1 MTCVIYN
8 WSRDFHESRFYQIFF
23 VLISAFEN
31 PRHKYSMNGEL
42 AETGAIDHIERETMS
57 SYKDLLAQR
66 EKLEKQIE
74 EAKSREYAEVLN
86 DVKQKLPTT
95 AFRSPNSA
103 STARRQARLV
113 ARAQA
118 WPPSTAIRK
127 RARRGRAA
135 ASRRAGSPARTANSS
150 RFKHLFKSSPQKE
163 PRVRRGARLFALW
176 HRSELSVVMK
186 MSESVRE

>member
-1 MTCVIYN
+1 MTCVNYN

-86 DVKQKLPTT
+86 DVKQKIADYGFSL
-95 AFRSPNSA
+95 AELGLN
-103 STARRQARLV
+103 
-113 ARAQA
+113 RAKA
-118 WPPSTAIRK
+118 GK
-127 RARRGRAA
+127 VGRP
-135 ASRRAGSPARTANSS
+135 RAGVAAKYRDPETGATWSGRGKP
-150 RFKHLFKSSPQKE
+150 
-163 PRVRRGARLFALW
+163 PRWIAG
-176 HRSELSVVMK
+176 K
-186 MSESVRE
+186 NREQFTI